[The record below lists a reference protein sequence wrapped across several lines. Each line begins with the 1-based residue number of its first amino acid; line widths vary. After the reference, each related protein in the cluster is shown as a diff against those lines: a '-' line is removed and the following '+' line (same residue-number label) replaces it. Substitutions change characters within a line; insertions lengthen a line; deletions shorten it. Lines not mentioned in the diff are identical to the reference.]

1 MAASRRPHRG
11 RATPPRLARAREFVT
26 EPDPGRPWR
35 GRLRGRGANTTPAV
49 RPIGS
54 PGAWIPLP
62 RGACGDATLP
72 RLSDS
77 DRTSRSGARTARR
90 DRNRPLKR
98 GAAGPPAPASRPRR
112 RRRSGVAGSWQEVL
126 SYAPGGNL
134 REIGKERITH
144 HASRITHYA
153 LRNTHHASRITHYAI
168 RITHHASRITHYGYG
183 IWHPGATEN
192 RESRIKNQESSFFA
206 FPINLGSSRPDAR
219 PTYSMH
225 NPIPLS
231 YRRAPHPGS
240 SLFFKS
246 PKSEVQGQKS
256 PRPESKVR
264 SPKSTKV
271 QRPKSKVTR
280 SETGGAAGRGS
291 LIPDS

>member
-153 LRNTHHASRITHYAI
+153 LRNTHHASRITHHALRI
-168 RITHHASRITHYGYG
+168 RHMASGR
-183 IWHPGATEN
+183 N
-192 RESRIKNQESSFFA
+192 RESRIQNQESRIVFFCV
-206 FPINLGSSRPDAR
+206 PDQPRLKSA
-219 PTYSMH
+219 
-225 NPIPLS
+225 
-231 YRRAPHPGS
+231 RRATDLFYAQPNTPLLSAGS
-240 SLFFKS
+240 PPRELAFF
-246 PKSEVQGQKS
+246 
-256 PRPESKVR
+256 
-264 SPKSTKV
+264 
-271 QRPKSKVTR
+271 
-280 SETGGAAGRGS
+280 
-291 LIPDS
+291 

>member
-72 RLSDS
+72 RLSNS

-98 GAAGPPAPASRPRR
+98 GEAGPPAPASRPRR

-144 HASRITHYA
+144 HASRIA
-153 LRNTHHASRITHYAI
+153 
-168 RITHHASRITHYGYG
+168 HYGYG